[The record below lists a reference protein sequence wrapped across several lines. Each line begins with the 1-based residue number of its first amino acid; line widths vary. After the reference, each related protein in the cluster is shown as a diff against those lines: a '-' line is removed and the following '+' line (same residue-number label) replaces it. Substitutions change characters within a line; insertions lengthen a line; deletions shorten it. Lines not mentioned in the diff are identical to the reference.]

1 VLIDQ
6 VKCDKK
12 YPCTQCSRAKVQC
25 IFRAPA
31 PPRRGKRKPSEVNL
45 LARLKRYEDMLQ
57 ALGVTID
64 SVNAEDKEDR
74 ENIARIIPPF
84 GRDGSAAKRETPAN
98 RGKLVAGEEGKSI
111 YFEK

>member
-1 VLIDQ
+1 
-6 VKCDKK
+6 
-12 YPCTQCSRAKVQC
+12 
-25 IFRAPA
+25 
-31 PPRRGKRKPSEVNL
+31 VNL